1 MKNNSSVKQL
11 LVPLEKHWLNV
22 AMTKVLERQARDM
35 NGVVFDDGPQKD
47 EEISAGIEKM
57 IRSTRPDW
65 SIDKI
70 KLAVEA
76 LAQIWFRDKGFF
88 EPLRRECEIYD
99 IGYNSSVKNWTML
112 CLTFEGFAQIA
123 TFIGANQGKV
133 HTAETVFKNFKG
145 EYSLEEVEAILVTM
159 TSLGGVTYENEVY
172 KAAKVI
178 YEDGYKAK
186 YISLIVKDYLKKALL
201 AIAKFKN
208 PGDFDRTIPLEDYK
222 LGKNSKLLKTFFP
235 FSEYTKSLTE

>member
-1 MKNNSSVKQL
+1 MKDNSNVKQL

-35 NGVVFDDGPQKD
+35 YGVVFDEGPQKD

-57 IRSTRPDW
+57 IKSTRPYW
-65 SIDKI
+65 GIDKI
-70 KLAVEA
+70 KLAVET

-112 CLTFEGFAQIA
+112 CLTFEGFAKIA
-123 TFIGANQGKV
+123 AFIGENQGKV
-133 HTAETVFKNFKG
+133 HTVETVFNNFKG
-145 EYSLEEVEAILVTM
+145 KYSIAEVEAILDTM
-159 TSLGGVTYENEVY
+159 TSLGGVTYENEAY
-172 KAAKVI
+172 KAAKVF
-178 YEDGYKAK
+178 YEGSYDGK
-186 YISLIVKDYLKKALL
+186 YICFIVKDYLNKVLL
-201 AIAKFKN
+201 AVVKFKN
-208 PGDFDRTIPLEDYK
+208 QGDFDRTTPLEEYN
-222 LGKNSKLLKTFFP
+222 LGKHSKLLKMFYP